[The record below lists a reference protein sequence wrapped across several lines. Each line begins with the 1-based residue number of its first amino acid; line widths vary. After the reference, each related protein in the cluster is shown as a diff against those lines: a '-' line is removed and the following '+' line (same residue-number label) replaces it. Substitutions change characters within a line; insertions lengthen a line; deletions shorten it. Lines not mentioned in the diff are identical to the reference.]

1 MKKMTIAGVA
11 VAAMA
16 ALSLISCE
24 KQALQPERHPVSFEL
39 NIDNPGTKM
48 ALSAKSGG
56 LKATW
61 VVGDKVAV
69 TWGSES
75 AQYEEF
81 EVAELKNDG
90 RTAVFTNASSAMPTS
105 GNVTVGIYYPYIPYD
120 GSYEGWTPS
129 ILYSNYGYGGC
140 YFRGVTP
147 TLANAGKLIL
157 YGAWNITVTDGV
169 FPAVSM
175 LQLNSLVKIPSGT
188 STRYE
193 SSKPALQL
201 TNVYTLCFGTN
212 NSYKVITGG
221 TGAIGYQKD
230 QSNLSDYANASTK
243 KLTNDVYLPVFP
255 GTYTGVQLVL
265 GNPAD
270 PAANKSVFNLGD
282 KTIEAGKVYDI
293 SGHLSN

>member
-1 MKKMTIAGVA
+1 MTIAGVA

-157 YGAWNITVTDGV
+157 YGAWDITVTDGV

-255 GTYTGVQLVL
+255 GTYTGVKLVL
-265 GNPAD
+265 GNPED
-270 PAANKSVFNLGD
+270 YANKSEFNLGD

-293 SGHLSN
+293 SGHLTNN

>member
-1 MKKMTIAGVA
+1 MTIAGVA

-39 NIDNPGTKM
+39 NIDNPSTKM
-48 ALSAKSGG
+48 ALTAESGG

-75 AQYEEF
+75 EQYEEF
-81 EVAELKNDG
+81 EVAELKDDG
-90 RTAVFTNASSAMPTS
+90 RTAVFTNASSALPTS
-105 GNVTVGIYYPYIPYD
+105 GNVTVGIYYPYISYD
-120 GSYEGWTPS
+120 SSYGGWTPS

-140 YFRGVTP
+140 YFSGVTP

-157 YGAWNITVTDGV
+157 YGAWNIPVTDGV

-175 LQLNSLVKIPSGT
+175 QQLNSLVKIPSGT

-212 NSYKVITGG
+212 NSYSVITGA
-221 TGAIGYQKD
+221 TGAIGYKKD

-265 GNPAD
+265 GNPDDYAT
-270 PAANKSVFNLGD
+270 KSVFNLGD

-293 SGHLSN
+293 SGHLTN

>member
-1 MKKMTIAGVA
+1 MTIAGVA

-39 NIDNPGTKM
+39 NIDNPSTKM
-48 ALSAKSGG
+48 ALTAESGG

-69 TWGSES
+69 TWGSDSE
-75 AQYEEF
+75 QYEEF
-81 EVAELKNDG
+81 EVAELKDDG
-90 RTAVFTNASSAMPTS
+90 RTAVFTNASSALPTS
-105 GNVTVGIYYPYIPYD
+105 GNVTVGIYYPYISYD
-120 GSYEGWTPS
+120 SSYGGWTPS

-140 YFRGVTP
+140 YFSGVTP

-157 YGAWNITVTDGV
+157 YGAWNIPVTDGV

-175 LQLNSLVKIPSGT
+175 QQLNSLVKIPSGT

-212 NSYKVITGG
+212 NSYSVITGA
-221 TGAIGYQKD
+221 TGAIGYKKD

-265 GNPAD
+265 GNPDDYAT
-270 PAANKSVFNLGD
+270 KSVFNLGD

-293 SGHLSN
+293 SGHLTN

>member
-48 ALSAKSGG
+48 ALSAESGG

-69 TWGSES
+69 TWGSE
-75 AQYEEF
+75 AEQYEEF
-81 EVAELKNDG
+81 EVAELKDDG
-90 RTAVFTNASSAMPTS
+90 RTAVFTNASSALPTS
-105 GNVTVGIYYPYIPYD
+105 GNVTVGIYYPYISYD
-120 GSYEGWTPS
+120 SSYGGWTPS

-140 YFRGVTP
+140 YFSGVTP

-157 YGAWNITVTDGV
+157 YGAWNIAVTDGV

-175 LQLNSLVKIPSGT
+175 QQLNSLVKIPSGT

-212 NSYKVITGG
+212 NSYNVITGG
-221 TGAIGYQKD
+221 TGAIGYKKD

-265 GNPAD
+265 GDAEYL
-270 PAANKSVFNLGD
+270 AHRSVFSLGD

>member
-1 MKKMTIAGVA
+1 MTIAGIA

-48 ALSAKSGG
+48 ALSAESGG

-75 AQYEEF
+75 EQYEEF
-81 EVAELKNDG
+81 EVAELKDDG
-90 RTAVFTNASSAMPTS
+90 RTAVFTNASSALPTS
-105 GNVTVGIYYPYIPYD
+105 GEVTVGIYYPYIPYD
-120 GSYEGWTPS
+120 GSYKGWTPS
-129 ILYSNYGYGGC
+129 ILYSNYGYGSC

-175 LQLNSLVKIPSGT
+175 QQLNSLVKIPSGT

-201 TNVYTLCFGTN
+201 TNGYTLCFGKN
-212 NSYKVITGG
+212 DSYSVITGNTG
-221 TGAIGYQKD
+221 TIGIKKD
-230 QSNLSDYANASTK
+230 QSKLSDYADASTK
-243 KLTNDVYLPVFP
+243 KLTNDVYLPIFP
-255 GTYTGVQLVL
+255 GTYTGVQLIL
-265 GNPAD
+265 GDAED
-270 PAANKSVFNLGD
+270 LAANKKIFSLGD

>member
-1 MKKMTIAGVA
+1 MTIAGVA

-81 EVAELKNDG
+81 EVAELKDDG

-157 YGAWNITVTDGV
+157 YGAWNIPVTDGV

-175 LQLNSLVKIPSGT
+175 QQLNSLVKIPSGT

-255 GTYTGVQLVL
+255 GTYTDVQLFL
-265 GNPAD
+265 GNPED
-270 PAANKSVFNLGD
+270 YANKSEFNLGD

>member
-1 MKKMTIAGVA
+1 MTIAGVA

-140 YFRGVTP
+140 YFSGVTP

-157 YGAWNITVTDGV
+157 YGAWDITVTDGV

-255 GTYTGVQLVL
+255 GTYTGVKLVL
-265 GNPAD
+265 GNPED
-270 PAANKSVFNLGD
+270 YANKSEFNLGD

-293 SGHLSN
+293 SGHLTNN

>member
-81 EVAELKNDG
+81 EVAELKDDG

-120 GSYEGWTPS
+120 SSYEGWTPS
-129 ILYSNYGYGGC
+129 ILYLNYGYGGC
-140 YFRGVTP
+140 YFSGVTP

-157 YGAWNITVTDGV
+157 YGAWNIPVTDGV

-175 LQLNSLVKIPSGT
+175 HQLNSLVKIPSGT

-255 GTYTGVQLVL
+255 GTYTDVQLVL
-265 GNPAD
+265 GNPED
-270 PAANKSVFNLGD
+270 NANKSVFPLGG

>member
-81 EVAELKNDG
+81 EVAELKDDG
-90 RTAVFTNASSAMPTS
+90 RTAVFTNASSALPTS
-105 GNVTVGIYYPYIPYD
+105 GNVTVGIYYPYISYD
-120 GSYEGWTPS
+120 SSYGGWTPS

-140 YFRGVTP
+140 YFSGVTP

-157 YGAWNITVTDGV
+157 YGAWNIPVTDGV

-175 LQLNSLVKIPSGT
+175 QQLNSLVKIPSGT

-212 NSYKVITGG
+212 NSYNVINGN
-221 TGAIGYQKD
+221 TGAIGYKKD

-243 KLTNDVYLPVFP
+243 RLTNDVYLPVFP
-255 GTYTGVQLVL
+255 GTYTDVQLVL
-265 GNPAD
+265 GNPED
-270 PAANKSVFNLGD
+270 NANKSVFPLGG
-282 KTIEAGKVYDI
+282 KKIEAGKVYDI

>member
-39 NIDNPGTKM
+39 NIDNPVTKM
-48 ALSAKSGG
+48 ALSAESGG

-105 GNVTVGIYYPYIPYD
+105 GNVTVGIYYPYISYD
-120 GSYEGWTPS
+120 SSYKGWTPS
-129 ILYSNYGYGGC
+129 ILYTNYGFGGC

-157 YGAWNITVTDGV
+157 YGAWNINVTDGV

-175 LQLNSLVKIPSGT
+175 KQLNSLVKIPSGT

-212 NSYKVITGG
+212 NSYNVINGD
-221 TGAIGYQKD
+221 TGAIGYKKD
-230 QSNLSDYANASTK
+230 ESNLSDYANASTK
-243 KLTNDVYLPVFP
+243 RLTNDVYLPVFP
-255 GTYTGVQLVL
+255 GTYTDVQLVL
-265 GNPAD
+265 GNPED
-270 PAANKSVFNLGD
+270 NANKSVFPLGG
-282 KTIEAGKVYDI
+282 KKIEAGKVYDI

>member
-48 ALSAKSGG
+48 ALTAESGG

-75 AQYEEF
+75 EQYEEF
-81 EVAELKNDG
+81 EVAELKDDG
-90 RTAVFTNASSAMPTS
+90 RTAVFTNASSALPTS
-105 GNVTVGIYYPYIPYD
+105 GNVTVGIYYPYISYD
-120 GSYEGWTPS
+120 SSYGGWTPS

-140 YFRGVTP
+140 YFSGVTP

-157 YGAWNITVTDGV
+157 YGAWNIPVTDGV

-175 LQLNSLVKIPSGT
+175 QQLNSLVKIPSGT

-212 NSYKVITGG
+212 NSYSVITGA
-221 TGAIGYQKD
+221 TGAIGYKKD

-265 GNPAD
+265 GNPDDYAT
-270 PAANKSVFNLGD
+270 KSVFNLGD

-293 SGHLSN
+293 SGHLTN